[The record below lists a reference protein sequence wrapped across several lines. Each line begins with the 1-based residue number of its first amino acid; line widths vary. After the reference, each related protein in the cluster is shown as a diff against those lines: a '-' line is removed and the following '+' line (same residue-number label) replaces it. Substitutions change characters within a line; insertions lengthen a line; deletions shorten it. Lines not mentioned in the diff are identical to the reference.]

1 MTQPIKFSLPEG
13 HLKTLEA
20 TLSDSA
26 YEVVSEYT
34 YNVEKDWY
42 TYIERESTFM
52 DWCSVKYV
60 PTNFN
65 HKWYSIGRMRSPVF
79 SRDKTGPDELTVA
92 AFEESTV
99 PMVFASLDFGIPEVT
114 INISRQA
121 GMDVMEATRYAIIRQ
136 LERSMAHVLY
146 QGEGKSG
153 VQGMKDKA
161 NNSSTYN
168 TVKWGAATGP
178 ASCVHDMAD
187 KLIVDGFDPPYDLIL
202 SSNLASYTLDLI
214 GTTTRDIELDAV
226 RDTIGYEEGGRIWW
240 EDLTPS
246 TTVENYIY
254 PLPAVGANDGYGF
267 LVKSSPTNFNFLI
280 GQDITVEFEP
290 YVRRVGQMKGH
301 LCGTVSVQMGLQCIQ
316 TNSICKHDR
325 VDLA

>member
-1 MTQPIKFSLPEG
+1 MSKPIQFSMPEG

-20 TLSDSA
+20 TLTDAA

-42 TYIERESTFM
+42 VYIERESTFM
-52 DWCSVKYV
+52 DWCPVKYV

-65 HKWYSIGRMRSPVF
+65 HKWYTIERMRKPVF

-92 AFEESTV
+92 AFTESTA
-99 PMVFASLDFGIPEVT
+99 PMVFADLAFGIPEVT

-136 LERSMAHVLY
+136 LTRTMAEVLY
-146 QGEGKSG
+146 QGEGISG
-153 VQGMKDKA
+153 VQGMADKA
-161 NNSSTYN
+161 GNSSTYN
-168 TVKWGAATGP
+168 TTKWGASTGP
-178 ASCVHDMAD
+178 QKTIQDMAD
-187 KLIVDGFDPPYDLIL
+187 ANITDGFDPPYDLIL
-202 SSNLASYTLDLI
+202 SSNLASDMLNLI
-214 GTTTRDIELDAV
+214 GTANRDIELDAV
-226 RDTIGYEEGGRIWW
+226 RDTINYEQGGRIWW

-246 TTVENYIY
+246 TTVENYVY
-254 PLPAVGANDGYGF
+254 PLPAAAANDGYGF
-267 LVKSSPTNFNFLI
+267 LVKAAPSNFNFLI

-290 YVRRVGQMKGH
+290 YVRRVGQMRGH
-301 LCGTVSVQMGLQCIQ
+301 LCGTVSVQMGFQCIQ
-316 TNSICKHDR
+316 ANSICKHDR